1 MVGLLGSLLSNQ
13 RRMHRRRS
21 SASLRSRIGPGS
33 VLCGRDIPGGALTGG
48 TSSARAGTALSIT
61 VPTGSGTGAGDGGIS
76 GVVVCTT
83 SGSSANNC
91 RRREKSGARSP
102 NVSRAHTCRRSA
114 LSCASRNAAS
124 GNAPRAS
131 RSASCWRTDSGASA
145 SAGRGADNA
154 RSTSRTCRRRAALFD
169 SVIPRMSAITP
180 S

>member
-1 MVGLLGSLLSNQ
+1 MRIIIPGHPTSPATPPDLIDHLREPFSHQSFSWRNSGMVGLLGSLLSNQ

-33 VLCGRDIPGGALTGG
+33 ALCGRDIPGGALTGG

-61 VPTGSGTGAGDGGIS
+61 VPAGAGTGAGEGGIS

-102 NVSRAHTCRRSA
+102 NVSRAHLQA
-114 LSCASRNAAS
+114 FCAFLRFAK
-124 GNAPRAS
+124 RCQ
-131 RSASCWRTDSGASA
+131 R
-145 SAGRGADNA
+145 
-154 RSTSRTCRRRAALFD
+154 
-169 SVIPRMSAITP
+169 
-180 S
+180 